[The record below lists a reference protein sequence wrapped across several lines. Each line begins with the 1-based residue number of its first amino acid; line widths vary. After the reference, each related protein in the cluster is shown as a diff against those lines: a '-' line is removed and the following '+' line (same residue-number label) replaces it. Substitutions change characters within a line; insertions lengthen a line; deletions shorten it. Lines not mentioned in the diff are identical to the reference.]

1 MTVVDGFFA
10 EARVHVQEKEACYD
24 PAFYYPN
31 GFDY

>member
-10 EARVHVQEKEACYD
+10 EAPVHVQKKEACYD
-24 PAFYYPN
+24 PAFYYLN